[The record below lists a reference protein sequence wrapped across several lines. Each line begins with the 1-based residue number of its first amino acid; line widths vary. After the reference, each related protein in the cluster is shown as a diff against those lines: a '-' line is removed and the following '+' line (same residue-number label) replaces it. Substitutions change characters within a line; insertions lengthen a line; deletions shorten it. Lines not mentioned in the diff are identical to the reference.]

1 MDKTKRHELI
11 SDLSYFWT
19 EKEDLER
26 LCSFNRNTI
35 KAEFPEVLK
44 CWDDYKMARK
54 ILSSVI
60 KTAYETE
67 DRDFDYE

>member
-1 MDKTKRHELI
+1 MDKKKRHELI

-26 LCSFNRNTI
+26 LSGFNPAVVR
-35 KAEFPEVLK
+35 AEFPEVLK
-44 CWDDYKMARK
+44 CWQDYKMARK

-60 KTAYETE
+60 RSAYEEE